1 MTDKELIVDINRL
14 CWLLEEDRQYRSRA
28 GTAKAAADRI
38 KAQAAEIKKLRGD
51 LKKAVDAASSA
62 AVDWLHGDYGMS
74 EARAA
79 DLGIYSF
86 VKRAALEAL
95 RGAKP

>member
-1 MTDKELIVDINRL
+1 MTDEEL
-14 CWLLEEDRQYRSRA
+14 
-28 GTAKAAADRI
+28 I

-62 AVDWLHGDYGMS
+62 ACDWVNEDYGMS

-79 DLGIYSF
+79 DLGVYRF
-86 VKRAALEAL
+86 VKRAARRAM
-95 RGAKP
+95 RGAKT